1 MPANIEIKA
10 VLRNRAAALA
20 CAARLAD
27 SGPEIIHQEDI
38 FFRCEGARLKL
49 RIFHSDDGDSTHGEL
64 IRYQREN
71 RADARCSHYSIA
83 HTSDPCILLDILTKT
98 LGVVGTVRKTRTLYL
113 VGQTRIHIDQVEGL
127 GDFLELEVVLR
138 EGQTEEEGKRIANT
152 LLAEFKIDE
161 QDLIAGAYVDLLAAR
176 TPEPT
181 SSF

>member
-1 MPANIEIKA
+1 MPANIEIKT

-20 CAARLAD
+20 CAARLAS
-27 SGPEIIHQEDI
+27 SGPEIIHQEDT

-49 RIFHSDDGDSTHGEL
+49 RIFHSDDGTSSYGEL

-71 RADARCSHYSIA
+71 RAEVRCSHYSIA
-83 HTSDPCILLDILTKT
+83 HSADPRILLDILTKT

-138 EGQTEEEGKRIANT
+138 EGQTEEEAKQIANA
-152 LLAEFKIDE
+152 LLTEFKIGE
-161 QDLIAGAYVDLLAAR
+161 QDLIAGAYVDLLAAKAA
-176 TPEPT
+176 
-181 SSF
+181 

>member
-1 MPANIEIKA
+1 VHPARHPDE
-10 VLRNRAAALA
+10 
-20 CAARLAD
+20 D
-27 SGPEIIHQEDI
+27 FGSSGHGQED
-38 FFRCEGARLKL
+38 A
-49 RIFHSDDGDSTHGEL
+49 
-64 IRYQREN
+64 
-71 RADARCSHYSIA
+71 
-83 HTSDPCILLDILTKT
+83 
-98 LGVVGTVRKTRTLYL
+98 TLYL